1 MTINSLWLTRM
12 ADHHERIGTFP
23 RKGVLLHFHFAK
35 LHLYSHIFRGL
46 RKGDL
51 IPSYFLEPASSAAA
65 AATSIIELL
74 IADVEIQP
82 ALAGM
87 PSYMHSMSAFACM
100 FLAKLAMIHGDQL
113 IDRQQVVDSIAR
125 LAEFYRSTA
134 VGKWHLV
141 NLMAD
146 GLDKIV
152 ETLRA
157 NGASLSSQQ
166 QPRLDLA
173 PAENEEGDF
182 ASLMNPAFSGDSTF
196 SFDANFLLDSNMS
209 LGAPELMYFS
219 NGTNM
224 PGITDD
230 FSPGSL

>member
-1 MTINSLWLTRM
+1 MWM

-46 RKGDL
+46 RKGDS

-65 AATSIIELL
+65 AATSIIDLL
-74 IADVEIQP
+74 IADAEIQP

-100 FLAKLAMIHGDQL
+100 FLAKLSMIHGEQL

-125 LAEFYRSTA
+125 LAGFYRSTP

-157 NGASLSSQQ
+157 NGAPLSNQ

-173 PAENEEGDF
+173 PAQSEEGDF
-182 ASLMNPAFSGDSTF
+182 ASLMNPAFSGDSAF

-219 NGTNM
+219 NGTNISGM
-224 PGITDD
+224 IDN
-230 FSPGSL
+230 FSPESL

>member
-1 MTINSLWLTRM
+1 
-12 ADHHERIGTFP
+12 
-23 RKGVLLHFHFAK
+23 
-35 LHLYSHIFRGL
+35 
-46 RKGDL
+46 
-51 IPSYFLEPASSAAA
+51 
-65 AATSIIELL
+65 
-74 IADVEIQP
+74 
-82 ALAGM
+82 
-87 PSYMHSMSAFACM
+87 M

-125 LAEFYRSTA
+125 LAGFYRSTA

-152 ETLRA
+152 DTLRA

-166 QPRLDLA
+166 QQRLDLA
-173 PAENEEGDF
+173 PAQSEDGDF
-182 ASLMNPAFSGDSTF
+182 ASLMNPAFSGDSAF

-219 NGTNM
+219 NGTTM
-224 PGITDD
+224 PGIGDD

>member
-1 MTINSLWLTRM
+1 
-12 ADHHERIGTFP
+12 
-23 RKGVLLHFHFAK
+23 
-35 LHLYSHIFRGL
+35 
-46 RKGDL
+46 
-51 IPSYFLEPASSAAA
+51 
-65 AATSIIELL
+65 
-74 IADVEIQP
+74 
-82 ALAGM
+82 
-87 PSYMHSMSAFACM
+87 M

-125 LAEFYRSTA
+125 LAGFYRSTA

-152 ETLRA
+152 DTLRA
-157 NGASLSSQQ
+157 NGASLSNQQ
-166 QPRLDLA
+166 QRLDLA
-173 PAENEEGDF
+173 PAQSEDGDF
-182 ASLMNPAFSGDSTF
+182 ASLINPAFSGDSAF